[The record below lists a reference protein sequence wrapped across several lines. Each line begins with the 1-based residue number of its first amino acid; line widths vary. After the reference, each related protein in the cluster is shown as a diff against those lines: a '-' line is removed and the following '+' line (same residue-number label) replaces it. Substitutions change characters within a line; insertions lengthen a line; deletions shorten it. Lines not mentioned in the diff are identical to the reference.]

1 MKGFFITATGTD
13 VGKTVVTAALTCVL
27 RQQGFS
33 VGVAKPAASGAVRQ
47 ADGSLRSEDASLL
60 MAAAGLD
67 EGWRDT
73 VNPYCL
79 EAPLAPATA
88 AELEN
93 LSINPA
99 LLLERID
106 QLAAVHDLVL
116 VEGAGGLTTP
126 LCEDYLIC
134 DLAKALQLPLL
145 IVAQATLGSVN
156 TALLTAAYA
165 KSQGLQTAALLLNR
179 WPAQP
184 GILEESTLAY
194 MKRLTGLPVWS
205 LLPDIP
211 GLTMTDASLGELPQ
225 LAPAAFDLDALLAY
239 GNLERRVDF
248 EQE

>member
-13 VGKTVVTAALTCVL
+13 VGKTVVTAALTCAL

-33 VGVAKPAASGAVRQ
+33 VGVAKPAASGAIRQ

-67 EGWRDT
+67 ESWRDT

-79 EAPLAPATA
+79 EAALAPATA
-88 AELEN
+88 AELEKVAIDPAILLDRIGK
-93 LSINPA
+93 LS
-99 LLLERID
+99 
-106 QLAAVHDLVL
+106 AAHDLVL

-126 LCEDYLIC
+126 LHEEYLIC

-165 KSQGLQTAALLLNR
+165 KSQGLNPAALLLNR

-184 GILEESTLAY
+184 GILEESTIAY

-205 LLPDIP
+205 FLPDIP
-211 GLTMTDASLGELPQ
+211 GLNMADASLGELPQ
-225 LAPAAFDLDALLAY
+225 LAPASFNLEALLAC
-239 GNLERRVDF
+239 LEG
-248 EQE
+248 

>member
-13 VGKTVVTAALTCVL
+13 VGKTVVTAALTCAL

-47 ADGSLRSEDASLL
+47 ADGSLHSEDASLL

-67 EGWRDT
+67 ESWRDT

-79 EAPLAPATA
+79 KAALAPATA
-88 AELEN
+88 AELEKVAIDPAILLDRIGK
-93 LSINPA
+93 LS
-99 LLLERID
+99 
-106 QLAAVHDLVL
+106 AAHDLVL

-126 LCEDYLIC
+126 LHEDYLIC

-165 KSQGLQTAALLLNR
+165 KSQSLNPAALLLNR

-184 GILEESTLAY
+184 SVLEESTVAY

-205 LLPDIP
+205 FLPDIP
-211 GLTMTDASLGELPQ
+211 SLNMTDASLGELPR
-225 LAPAAFDLDALLAY
+225 LAPAAFDMDALLAY
-239 GNLERRVDF
+239 LE
-248 EQE
+248 

>member
-13 VGKTVVTAALTCVL
+13 VGKTVVTAALTCAL

-67 EGWRDT
+67 ESWRDT

-79 EAPLAPATA
+79 KAALAPATA
-88 AELEN
+88 AELEKVAIDPAILLDRIGK
-93 LSINPA
+93 LS
-99 LLLERID
+99 
-106 QLAAVHDLVL
+106 AAHDLVL

-126 LCEDYLIC
+126 LHEDYLIC

-165 KSQGLQTAALLLNR
+165 KSQGLHTAALLLNR

-184 GILEESTLAY
+184 SVLEESTVAY

-205 LLPDIP
+205 FLPDIP
-211 GLTMTDASLGELPQ
+211 SLNMTDASLGELPR
-225 LAPAAFDLDALLAY
+225 LAPAAFDMDALLAY
-239 GNLERRVDF
+239 LE
-248 EQE
+248 

>member
-13 VGKTVVTAALTCVL
+13 VGKTVVTAALTCAL

-47 ADGSLRSEDASLL
+47 DDGSLRSEDASLL

-67 EGWRDT
+67 ESWRDT

-79 EAPLAPATA
+79 EAALAPATA

-93 LSINPA
+93 VTIEPS
-99 LLLERID
+99 LLLERIGQIAD
-106 QLAAVHDLVL
+106 AHDLVL

-126 LCEDYLIC
+126 LCEEYLIC

-165 KSQGLQTAALLLNR
+165 KSQGLHTAALLLNR

-184 GILEESTLAY
+184 SVLEESTVAY

-205 LLPDIP
+205 FLPDIP
-211 GLTMTDASLGELPQ
+211 SLNMTDASLGELPR
-225 LAPAAFDLDALLAY
+225 LAPAAFDMDALLAY
-239 GNLERRVDF
+239 LE
-248 EQE
+248 

>member
-13 VGKTVVTAALTCVL
+13 VGKTVVTAALTCAL

-67 EGWRDT
+67 ESWRDT

-79 EAPLAPATA
+79 EAALAPATA

-93 LSINPA
+93 VTIEPS
-99 LLLERID
+99 LLLERIGQIAD
-106 QLAAVHDLVL
+106 AHDLVL

-126 LCEDYLIC
+126 LCEEYLIC

-165 KSQGLQTAALLLNR
+165 KSQGLHTAALLLNR

-184 GILEESTLAY
+184 SVLEESTVAY

-205 LLPDIP
+205 FLPDIP
-211 GLTMTDASLGELPQ
+211 SLNMTDASLGELPR
-225 LAPAAFDLDALLAY
+225 LAPAAFDMDALLAY
-239 GNLERRVDF
+239 LE
-248 EQE
+248 